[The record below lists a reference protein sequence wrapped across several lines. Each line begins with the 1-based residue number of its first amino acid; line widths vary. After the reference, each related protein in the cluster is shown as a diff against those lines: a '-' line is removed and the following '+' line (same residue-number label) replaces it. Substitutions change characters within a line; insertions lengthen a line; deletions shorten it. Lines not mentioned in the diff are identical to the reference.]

1 MTSDEELTR
10 RLIGF
15 GLSEKEEEELGRI
28 RTGDPHVKVVFAI
41 LSSFK
46 ASEKLR

>member
-28 RTGDPHVKVVFAI
+28 RTGDPPCQGSFCDSFVV
-41 LSSFK
+41 
-46 ASEKLR
+46 